1 MGVVWLSV
9 AMGDG
14 RRALRTALCLRDMRL
29 FTEKQKW
36 GECVCVRARECAS
49 VCVSVDVT

>member
-36 GECVCVRARECAS
+36 GVCVFVCVCECGCDLS
-49 VCVSVDVT
+49 V